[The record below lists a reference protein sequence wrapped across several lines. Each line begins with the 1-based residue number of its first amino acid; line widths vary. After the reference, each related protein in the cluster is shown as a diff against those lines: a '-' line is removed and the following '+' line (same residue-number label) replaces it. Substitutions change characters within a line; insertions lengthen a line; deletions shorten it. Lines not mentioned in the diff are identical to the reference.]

1 VDAAS
6 SWLLLAFLVCLALSA
21 FFSSAE
27 ATFIA
32 LSKVGSKLVAH
43 AVYSREH

>member
-6 SWLLLAFLVCLALSA
+6 SWLLLAFLVCLALSV

-27 ATFIA
+27 AVFIS
-32 LSKVGSKLVAH
+32 LSKAGSKLVAH
-43 AVYSREH
+43 IVYSGEH

>member
-1 VDAAS
+1 MDATD

-27 ATFIA
+27 AALIS
-32 LSKVGSKLVAH
+32 LSKAGSNLVAH
-43 AVYSREH
+43 VIYSG